1 MEKGVLMA
9 LLSSYEIFRIAVNN
23 INEIRSSHKFPI
35 VCPNFT
41 KFGVLRQILVKYT
54 NIIFH
59 ENTSNGSCSET

>member
-1 MEKGVLMA
+1 MQKWVLMA

-23 INEIRSSHKFPI
+23 INEIRSSYKFPF

-41 KFGVLRQILVKYT
+41 KFGVLRRILVKGK

-59 ENTSNGSCSET
+59 ENPIQWELR